1 VILKINHL
9 RMTMEEEGGRPLRE
23 ISSVIMTTSGFLSP
37 AREGKLPETKAP
49 AIPSEY
55 LDHPKPA
62 PAPPSAASSTSGSS
76 KSDKKKSGGTK
87 NAPKKKEPPA
97 KKKEIKVIS

>member
-1 VILKINHL
+1 
-9 RMTMEEEGGRPLRE
+9 MTMEEEGGRPLRE

-55 LDHPKPA
+55 LDNPKPKPA
-62 PAPPSAASSTSGSS
+62 PAIPSAVSSIPGSS

-87 NAPKKKEPPA
+87 NAPKKKEVPT
-97 KKKEIKVIS
+97 KKKEVKVI